1 MADPARSVAAQHA
14 LRQRF
19 FATWAA
25 LGATVHL
32 CLPALHQATTPLG
45 HVALWLWLLPTAAWA
60 LGQLFPSPDQGVAVA
75 TASIGARPR
84 PRAAVTRGSR
94 RPRRPVVA
102 PPARR
107 AG

>member
-1 MADPARSVAAQHA
+1 MADPARFITAQHA

-19 FATWAA
+19 FASWAG

-32 CLPALHQATTPLG
+32 CLPALHQASTPLG
-45 HVALWLWLLPTAAWA
+45 HVALWLWLLPLAAWA
-60 LGQLFPSPDQGVAVA
+60 LGQLFSPGSSA
-75 TASIGARPR
+75 TVPATTTRSRPR
-84 PRAAVTRGSR
+84 FRTAVTRGSR

-102 PPARR
+102 PPVRQ